1 MRELV
6 VLQDDLPL
14 YPNVT
19 LYDLNDVSSFD
30 SPYSSRSGDSA
41 FSFPDQ
47 ETMELELSMMDSDT
61 SNSNSSS
68 STSYSF
74 FEDSLV
80 ESQANVSGGC
90 GPVPVTVKMEEDNEP
105 HRVQEIKVEPRD
117 DEEVDTIFPTSMFS
131 PCGNGGGLSN
141 QAPVRGTVKK
151 SKPNHAN
158 KLSTYQTAKDKK
170 IFPFRL
176 HDLASDENFEPLT
189 WSADGTMLVVN
200 MKTINSPEHLRMI
213 CRSKKFASFLRQLH
227 LYGFRKET
235 RCLPNKRSSVK
246 MAFYQHRYFQRDN
259 SHLLYKIN
267 RVKAH

>member
-1 MRELV
+1 MRDLTS
-6 VLQDDLPL
+6 QDDFLL
-14 YPNVT
+14 NSNVT
-19 LYDLNDVSSFD
+19 LYDLNGVSSFD

-47 ETMELELSMMDSDT
+47 ESIELELSMMDSDT
-61 SNSNSSS
+61 SNSSA

-74 FEDSLV
+74 FDDSLA
-80 ESQANVSGGC
+80 ESHANVSGGC
-90 GPVPVTVKMEEDNEP
+90 GPVPVTVKAEEDNEP
-105 HRVQEIKVEPRD
+105 HRVREIKMEPRD
-117 DEEVDTIFPTSMFS
+117 DDEVGTIFPTSMFS
-131 PCGNGGGLSN
+131 PCGNGAGAGLSN

-176 HDLASDENFEPLT
+176 HDLASDENFEPLA
-189 WSADGTMLVVN
+189 WSGDGTMLVVN

-235 RCLPNKRSSVK
+235 RCLPNKRSTVK
-246 MAFYQHRYFQRDN
+246 MAFYQHCYFQRDN
-259 SHLLYKIN
+259 SDLLYKIN